1 MATDSC
7 RATQQQQRH
16 DLETVERRDLPGND
30 ASWYR
35 ALLGDQETG
44 RLVSSPDSDLEET
57 AQLEMDP
64 AEGPPVVA
72 AAAEPAVA
80 EAADVDVEVPEEEL
94 AEAESLEPLE
104 TSPDEPVH
112 FPPETGAPEDAD
124 TSDDAAPEDDDSQTI
139 TAVPPL
145 EEAEQDLDNTS
156 EMVGQLWTAGDNTD
170 HLDVWAP
177 DEMNSKIESRRKFRW
192 TSLIGIVAV
201 IGLVVT
207 GLVLLPTIT
216 QNRAD
221 DHRDLLTTALSDL
234 RGELPDTQTSLAAAT
249 DPVSTSSDLSDL
261 ATQLTVL
268 TAKASSLDAAAQA
281 DLPAAPPLTSRAPID
296 ELEPIRARIE
306 PLGTVANT
314 IQRRIANLVEYRTL
328 MADFLSL
335 PDLPITA
342 DSSGQAELRVTLAS
356 AQADSAA
363 ILAGLPDD
371 PALADHRS
379 SARDLNDRFA
389 TWQVDYLEAL
399 RTEDSV
405 VARELLAELGDGLA
419 ELDNQLVNPLA
430 QIRRD
435 TDADLI
441 SLAGSIDEVVIMAT
455 EGTIAP

>member
-1 MATDSC
+1 MQTA
-7 RATQQQQRH
+7 
-16 DLETVERRDLPGND
+16 ERRDLPGND

-35 ALLGDQETG
+35 ALLGDQENG
-44 RLVSSPDSDLEET
+44 QLDSSQAPVVET
-57 AQLEMDP
+57 TQLEMEQV
-64 AEGPPVVA
+64 EGPSPGA
-72 AAAEPAVA
+72 APAAAELA
-80 EAADVDVEVPEEEL
+80 EAVEADVDI
-94 AEAESLEPLE
+94 AEADLEMAESLEPME
-104 TSPDEPVH
+104 ISPEEPVH
-112 FPPETGAPEDAD
+112 FPPETGSAEDGD
-124 TSDDAAPEDDDSQTI
+124 PSDDAAPESDDSQTI

-145 EEAEQDLDNTS
+145 EDSERDLDNTS
-156 EMVGQLWTAGDNTD
+156 EMVGQLWTAGDSST

-177 DEMNSKIESRRKFRW
+177 DEMNRKITSRRPFRW
-192 TSLIGIVAV
+192 TSLLGIVGV
-201 IGLVVT
+201 IGLIVV

-221 DHRDLLTTALSDL
+221 NHREMLTTALSDL
-234 RGELPDTQTSLAAAT
+234 RAELPDTQTSLAVAT
-249 DPVSTSSDLSDL
+249 DPTSTASSLSDL

-296 ELEPIRARIE
+296 ELEPIRARSE
-306 PLGTVANT
+306 PLGSIANT

-328 MADFLSL
+328 MSDFLNL
-335 PDLPITA
+335 PDLPISA

-371 PALADHRS
+371 AALADHRS

-405 VARELLAELGDGLA
+405 LARELLAELGDGLA
-419 ELDNQLVNPLA
+419 ELDSQLVNPLA

-441 SLAGSIDEVVIMAT
+441 SLAGSIDEVVTMAT
-455 EGTIAP
+455 KSTTP